1 MTNSLDLSSI
11 FDVYSMRE
19 RSPDNEEKRLT
30 TEFRNRVSLFCK
42 EMVHPYEHHSLA
54 GHRISGYWMTLRDK
68 LRYRYG
74 LVHLADKN
82 LNTPVT
88 EVEAF
93 LSKCPDE
100 HFLDFIEMFFHSN
113 ILPAYF
119 SDDRLQD
126 AVNTVNKFF
135 DVDELPYRL
144 TGFVIN
150 RSPENTNKML
160 VKSPINYYTPEIL
173 EDESPERVT
182 VPKIELYPQV
192 IRRDSDILHETA
204 IEPTLTLLSRPMFA
218 SANEEFLDALKDFRD
233 GDYRDCVVKCGS
245 SLESVMKVICDRKGW
260 PYQQTDA
267 AAKLLDRI
275 LSKTT
280 LDPFFEQPIMLI
292 ATIRNRLGKAH
303 GAGTQQKAVSRHV
316 ASYVI
321 NATASAILL
330 LVEETKP

>member
-1 MTNSLDLSSI
+1 
-11 FDVYSMRE
+11 MRE
-19 RSPDNEEKRLT
+19 RSPEYEEKRLT

-54 GHRISGYWMTLRDK
+54 GYRISGYWRTLRDK
-68 LRYRYG
+68 LRYRHG
-74 LVHLADKN
+74 LIHLADKN

-144 TGFVIN
+144 TGFVID
-150 RSPENTNKML
+150 RSPENTNKVL

-182 VPKIELYPQV
+182 VPKIEAYPQI
-192 IRRDSDILHETA
+192 IRRDSEVLHETA
-204 IEPTLTLLSRPMFA
+204 IKPTLSLLSRPMFA
-218 SANEEFLDALKDFRD
+218 PVNKEFLNALKD
-233 GDYRDCVVKCGS
+233 YREGEYGDCVVKCGS
-245 SLESVMKVICDRKGW
+245 SLESVMKVICDQNGW
-260 PYQQTDA
+260 PYRQTDTVA
-267 AAKLLDRI
+267 PLL
-275 LSKTT
+275 TT
-280 LDPFFEQPIMLI
+280 IFEGTDLESFFKQPILLI
-292 ATIRNRLGKAH
+292 ATIRNRMSSAH
-303 GAGTQQKAVSRHV
+303 GAGAQLRDVPKHIAQYA
-316 ASYVI
+316 I
-321 NATASAILL
+321 NSTASAILL
-330 LVEETKP
+330 LAEEATS

>member
-1 MTNSLDLSSI
+1 MNEIDARSDNLVDL
-11 FDVYSMRE
+11 RE
-19 RSPDNEEKRLT
+19 LIN
-30 TEFRNRVSLFCK
+30 N
-42 EMVHPYEHHSLA
+42 
-54 GHRISGYWMTLRDK
+54 I
-68 LRYRYG
+68 
-74 LVHLADKN
+74 
-82 LNTPVT
+82 NTFL
-88 EVEAF
+88 EV
-93 LSKCPDE
+93 
-100 HFLDFIEMFFHSN
+100 
-113 ILPAYF
+113 
-119 SDDRLQD
+119 DD
-126 AVNTVNKFF
+126 
-135 DVDELPYRL
+135 LPYYL
-144 TGFVIN
+144 TGF
-150 RSPENTNKML
+150 
-160 VKSPINYYTPEIL
+160 
-173 EDESPERVT
+173 T
-182 VPKIELYPQV
+182 VADDRIEAYPQI
-192 IRRDSDILHETA
+192 IRRDSEVLHETA
-204 IEPTLTLLSRPMFA
+204 IEPTLTLLSRPVFT